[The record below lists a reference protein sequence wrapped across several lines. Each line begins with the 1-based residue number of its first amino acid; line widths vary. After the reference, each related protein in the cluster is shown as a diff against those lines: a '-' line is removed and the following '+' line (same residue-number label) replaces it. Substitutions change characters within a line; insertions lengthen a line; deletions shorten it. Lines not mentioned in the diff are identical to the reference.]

1 MAEKNIVAEGGVN
14 QSVESSIKELSEKI
28 DTLNGLLSNGGE
40 QKVSVTIE
48 NSDGAIHE
56 LVSRVVEEV
65 LLRVKQE
72 NILRVTN
79 G

>member
-1 MAEKNIVAEGGVN
+1 MAGQNNVTGDGIDHG
-14 QSVESSIKELSEKI
+14 VESSIKELSEKI
-28 DTLNGLLSNGGE
+28 DTLNGLLSHTGE

-65 LLRVKQE
+65 LVRVKQE